1 MRIDPSEQS
10 TRENYQLMIASVVP
24 RPIGWVST
32 VATDGTANLAPFSY
46 FGAVTAAP
54 PTLILSI
61 GRRRGVRKDT
71 AENLLASG
79 EGVVHVP
86 HRPLA
91 EAMVKTSVEAS
102 PDVDE
107 FDFATLARTASERVR
122 PPRVADAAIA
132 FECRVSQHLEVGE
145 GPNDVF
151 LLEILLAH
159 VADDVTDGRLPDPAK
174 LAAVG
179 RLGGNAYCD
188 TGNPF
193 FIARPR
199 SPH

>member
-1 MRIDPSEQS
+1 MRIDPSTQS

-32 VATDGTANLAPFSY
+32 LARDGTANLAPFSY
-46 FGAVTAAP
+46 FGAITAAP
-54 PTLILSI
+54 PTLFLSI
-61 GRRRGVRKDT
+61 GRRHGEQKDT
-71 AENLLASG
+71 ARNLIDAG

-102 PDVDE
+102 AEVDE
-107 FDFATLARTASERVR
+107 FEFAALDRIASERVGA
-122 PPRVADAAIA
+122 PRVLNAAIA
-132 FECRVSQHLEVGE
+132 FECRVSQYLEVGD

-151 LLEILLAH
+151 FLEILLAH
-159 VADDVTDGRLPDPAK
+159 VADDVLDGRLPDPAR

-179 RLGGNAYCD
+179 RLGGNGYCATSD
-188 TGNPF
+188 PF
-193 FIARPR
+193 FLARPR
-199 SPH
+199 